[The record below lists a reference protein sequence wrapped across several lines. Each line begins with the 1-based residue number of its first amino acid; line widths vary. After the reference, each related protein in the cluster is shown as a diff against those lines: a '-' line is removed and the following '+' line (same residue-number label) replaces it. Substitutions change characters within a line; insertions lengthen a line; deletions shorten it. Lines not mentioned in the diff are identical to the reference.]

1 MSRPARCANTLP
13 SEDSLVPEY
22 EVLLRRRAEKQLD
35 RVPYADHPRIVE
47 AMLALG
53 DEPRPRGCRKL
64 FDDIYRI
71 RVGDY
76 RVIYEID
83 DGRKEVVVGKVAR
96 RREDTYRAVEDLF

>member
-1 MSRPARCANTLP
+1 L
-13 SEDSLVPEY
+13 PEY

-35 RVPYADHPRIVE
+35 RVAYADHPRIVKAVLE
-47 AMLALG
+47 LE
-53 DEPRPRGCRKL
+53 DDPRPRGSRKL

-83 DGRKEVVVGKVAR
+83 GERKEVVVGKIAR
-96 RREDTYRAVEDLF
+96 RREDTYRDVEGLF